1 MAYNPNATMQ
11 YYASDMILNILSEAL
26 YLPERKSESRA
37 SENVFLGWIPRNG
50 KTYQGQ
56 WRSLHTVH
64 HSQVCGVVH
73 G

>member
-1 MAYNPNATMQ
+1 MK

-37 SENVFLGWIPRNG
+37 SEFFLLGWIPRNG

-56 WRSLHTVH
+56 WRNLHAVH

-73 G
+73 V